1 MSNEELAKK
10 LDENSKKI
18 LDNLKKIEKNET
30 KIKEN
35 SKKIQEN
42 SCALDILRYLK
53 KVNKRLQ
60 VIILIEAI
68 VFAIVFIA
76 FHL

>member
-18 LDNLKKIEKNET
+18 LDNIRKIENNEN
-30 KIKEN
+30 KISEN
-35 SKKIQEN
+35 SKRIQEN
-42 SCALDILRYLK
+42 TYALDILRYLK

-60 VIILIEAI
+60 CIILIEAI
-68 VFAIVFIA
+68 IFAVVFVV